1 MVFSGQQEKYMD
13 EVKLKLL
20 LEKIR
25 DVLAEKEV
33 HPNLHTL
40 IFFAIRIFLLRLK
53 KETLDR
59 HFKFLWR
66 WIVFLIYRI
75 LQKKDEKH

>member
-1 MVFSGQQEKYMD
+1 MD

-40 IFFAIRIFLLRLK
+40 ILFAIRIFLLRLK

-75 LQKKDEKH
+75 LKKSDKEQ